1 MTVFDAEAPDA
12 HPGAILFVGV
22 VSGGG
27 KNEEGRE
34 REVLGHKMRSVR
46 GTVGRNVEP
55 SSRRHTFL
63 PSWKRMRSSVRPNAV
78 PVVLRVV

>member
-22 VSGGG
+22 VSGG
-27 KNEEGRE
+27 KNEEGRG

-46 GTVGRNVEP
+46 GMVGRNVEP

-63 PSWKRMRSSVRPNAV
+63 LSWKRMRSRVRPNAV